1 MYEYCSGIPTVGF
14 TKTMKTYVRTAI
26 SRIVISIRYLPIA
39 SLATYHY
46 NNVTVGKAI
55 NWNPGMHW
63 VPSPTRVWMGLVG
76 VEVKFTHLA
85 AQEFVCRPFGE
96 EVKKPVVWWVRLLS
110 EQTADRRRRTRY
122 GLNLAVTPRC
132 SQWADFFLPSIS
144 KRIRSDTPLSH
155 E

>member
-55 NWNPGMHW
+55 N
-63 VPSPTRVWMGLVG
+63 
-76 VEVKFTHLA
+76 
-85 AQEFVCRPFGE
+85 
-96 EVKKPVVWWVRLLS
+96 
-110 EQTADRRRRTRY
+110 
-122 GLNLAVTPRC
+122 
-132 SQWADFFLPSIS
+132 
-144 KRIRSDTPLSH
+144 
-155 E
+155 